1 MKFDHNNISPLDN
14 RYLSK
19 ISDIR
24 NIFSE
29 HGLIKTRF
37 IIEINWLL
45 FLCKRYPR
53 YFNKINSTTIKKI
66 INFRDSFND
75 QSVLEIKKIEK
86 S

>member
-14 RYLSK
+14 RYLSR

-24 NIFSE
+24 DIFSE

-45 FLCKRYPR
+45 FLCEKYPK
-53 YFNKINSTTIKKI
+53 YFTKINSTNRKKI
-66 INFRDSFND
+66 IK
-75 QSVLEIKKIEK
+75 QSSNVNQK
-86 S
+86 

>member
-45 FLCKRYPR
+45 FLCEKYPR
-53 YFNKINSTTIKKI
+53 YFTKINSTTIKKVI
-66 INFRDSFND
+66 KFRGSFND
-75 QSVLEIKKIEK
+75 KSV
-86 S
+86 

>member
-29 HGLIKTRF
+29 HVLIKTRF

-45 FLCKRYPR
+45 FLCAL
-53 YFNKINSTTIKKI
+53 T
-66 INFRDSFND
+66 SFD
-75 QSVLEIKKIEK
+75 KASVKLEQE
-86 S
+86 